1 MTTGDRAFAIVR
13 SPWTATLDKLLS
25 EVQEDLLLVSPFIKL
40 SRITELI
47 STLHRRGVDRGL
59 KVAVLT
65 NIHPESVLNGALDL
79 EALQA
84 LADRIPRF
92 ALTHLPGLHAKVYVA
107 DLRMVVIT
115 SANLTDP
122 GISRNVEYG
131 VACRDTA
138 VISEVRRDFERYAT
152 LGASIPLGELPG
164 LVADAREL
172 RSLYIRAQRTIQA
185 PAKHAFRQKL
195 EAASVRVLQHRARGK
210 TTQSLLIDTILFLLE
225 RGPMTTAEL
234 QPLVQHLQPDLCD
247 DSVDRV
253 IDGVHFGKK
262 WKHHV
267 RSAQQAL
274 KRSGRIRSDGTRWH
288 LTASP
293 MSSPR

>member
-1 MTTGDRAFAIVR
+1 MSTGERAFEIIR
-13 SPWTATLDKLLS
+13 NPWTATLNRLLF

-40 SRITELI
+40 SRITEVI
-47 STLHRRGVDRGL
+47 STLHRRGVDRDL
-59 KVAVLT
+59 KIAVLT

-84 LADRIPRF
+84 LADHIPRF

-122 GISRNVEYG
+122 GVSRNIEYG
-131 VACRDTA
+131 VACWDTA

-172 RSLYIRAQRTIQA
+172 KTLYVRAQQTIQA
-185 PAKHAFRQKL
+185 PARRAFRRKL
-195 EAASVRVLQHRARGK
+195 EAASVRVLQNRARGK

-225 RGPMTTAEL
+225 GGPMTTAEL

-274 KRSGRIRSDGTRWH
+274 NRSGRIRFDGTNWH
-288 LTASP
+288 LTASS

>member
-1 MTTGDRAFAIVR
+1 MTTGDRAFVIVQ

-25 EVQEDLLLVSPFIKL
+25 EVQDDLLLVSPFIKL
-40 SRITELI
+40 SRITEVI
-47 STLHRRGVDRGL
+47 ATLHRRGVDRGL
-59 KVAVLT
+59 KVEVLT

-92 ALTHLPGLHAKVYVA
+92 ALTHLPGLHAKVYAA

-122 GISRNVEYG
+122 GVSRNIEYG

-164 LVADAREL
+164 LVADAHEL
-172 RSLYIRAQRTIQA
+172 KTLYIRAQQTIQA
-185 PAKHAFRQKL
+185 PARRAFRRKL
-195 EAASVRVLQHRARGK
+195 ESASVRVLQNRARGK

-225 RGPMTTAEL
+225 RGPMTTSEL
-234 QPLVQHLQPDLCD
+234 QPLVQQLQPDLCD

-262 WKHHV
+262 WKHYV

-274 KRSGRIRSDGTRWH
+274 KRSGQIRFDGAQWH
-288 LTASP
+288 LTVSS
-293 MSSPR
+293 MSRLR

>member
-25 EVQEDLLLVSPFIKL
+25 EVQDDLLLVSPFIKL
-40 SRITELI
+40 SRITEVI
-47 STLHRRGVDRGL
+47 SKLHRRGIDRGL

-84 LADRIPRF
+84 LADRIPQF

-122 GISRNVEYG
+122 GVSRNIEYG
-131 VACRDTA
+131 VACRDIA

-172 RSLYIRAQRTIQA
+172 KTLYVRAQQTIQA
-185 PAKHAFRQKL
+185 PARRAFRRKL
-195 EAASVRVLQHRARGK
+195 EAASVRVLQNRARGK

-225 RGPMTTAEL
+225 RGPMTTADL
-234 QPLVQHLQPDLCD
+234 QPLVQQLQPDLCD

-253 IDGVHFGKK
+253 IDDVHFGKK

-274 KRSGRIRSDGTRWH
+274 KRSGQIRFDGTHWH